1 MTTAGLVYN
10 YNEEAG
16 RVLEALRK
24 DFPTDTIDTS
34 EGYNGRVHLKVVS
47 RRFNGMSEPEKQKYI
62 WDLLRDRLGEGAQ
75 AVSLALVY
83 GTDEL

>member
-1 MTTAGLVYN
+1 MSEQVFNFTQ
-10 YNEEAG
+10 ESR
-16 RVLEALRK
+16 RVEQALRQ
-24 DFPTDTIDTS
+24 DFPHDTIDTT

-47 RRFNGMSEPEKQKYI
+47 RRFNGMNERQKQQYVWEILNGKLGPE
-62 WDLLRDRLGEGAQ
+62 AQ